1 MAQVTWGFQAE
12 FSRRH
17 LSGLNSS
24 VQFERFGHVTRQWLD
39 DMATKWDLIVECAD
53 NFDASIW
60 WRTTALQFSV
70 PLV

>member
-1 MAQVTWGFQAE
+1 MGVPKPNSAV
-12 FSRRH
+12 RH

-39 DMATKWDLIVECAD
+39 EHGREWDLIVECTD
-53 NFDASIW
+53 NFDAKYLVADYCADSG
-60 WRTTALQFSV
+60 V